1 MLALAYCGTCC
12 EECPVFQATQHRDE
26 IHKRW
31 LAAEYSSEELC
42 FSTRDMTCHG
52 CHSQQ
57 RLESRMCQGCPI
69 RACASSRKLNSCAEC
84 PDYPCLLIE
93 RFVPIETDARTQ
105 LELERQ
111 KVLIG
116 V

>member
-1 MLALAYCGTCC
+1 MFTLAYCGMRC
-12 EECPVFQATQHRDE
+12 EECPVFQATQRRDE
-26 IHKRW
+26 VHKRW
-31 LAAEYSSEELC
+31 LAAEYSCETLC

-57 RLESRMCQGCPI
+57 RLESHMCQGCKI
-69 RACASSRKLNSCAEC
+69 RACASSKSINSCAEC
-84 PDYPCLLIE
+84 PEYPCLLIE

-111 KVLIG
+111 KVLVG